1 VLSSLHLLLKQ
12 MQLWTFICVCRHL
25 SIRAGFHSGPVVAS
39 VVGTT
44 NPRYCLFGDT
54 VNVASRMGS
63 SSIANRIHITSSAA
77 ELISAH
83 APELRP
89 QLVHRRMQQ
98 IKGKGVMRTF
108 WLELFPVS
116 PPQASLCN
124 CNWQHHR
131 WYHRDY
137 HSCAYL
143 QDRSAPDDPDHSA
156 HTSRTPSEAS
166 QAGPLAHRIP
176 QDPVANGKSTHEGG
190 WSSMGSRR
198 SSVSA
203 PLQVLH
209 ELAPSEPSSPDPS
222 DPILAK
228 WPPRSFEGKR

>member
-1 VLSSLHLLLKQ
+1 MLSSLHLLLKQ
-12 MQLWTFICVCRHL
+12 MQLWTLIGVCRHL

-77 ELISAH
+77 ALISAH
-83 APELRP
+83 APELGP

-116 PPQASLCN
+116 PPQAPLCI
-124 CNWQHHR
+124 CNWQHH
-131 WYHRDY
+131 HRD
-137 HSCAYL
+137 
-143 QDRSAPDDPDHSA
+143 
-156 HTSRTPSEAS
+156 
-166 QAGPLAHRIP
+166 
-176 QDPVANGKSTHEGG
+176 
-190 WSSMGSRR
+190 
-198 SSVSA
+198 
-203 PLQVLH
+203 
-209 ELAPSEPSSPDPS
+209 
-222 DPILAK
+222 
-228 WPPRSFEGKR
+228 